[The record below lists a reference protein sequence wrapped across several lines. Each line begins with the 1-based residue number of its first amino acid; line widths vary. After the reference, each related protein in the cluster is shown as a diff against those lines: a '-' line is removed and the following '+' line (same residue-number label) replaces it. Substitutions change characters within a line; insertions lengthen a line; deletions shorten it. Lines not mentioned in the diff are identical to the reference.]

1 MASRVTKYEPTARIT
16 PQPKKEVSSTPP
28 PADCASPRAQPCK
41 DVATDWD
48 KLVARSSITN
58 TQAGGAHVASDA
70 AVQSL
75 SPRNKKLELALLV
88 LVSGCLLWTL
98 WLIQLTVHP
107 NDTINKIMKTTE
119 YDDGSFWL
127 LIEPPLSLLVAGVS
141 GLAIIMVGY
150 SFIIVKLM
158 RKRKLVV
165 LADPEVTKTGSRYAS
180 RKASIQ
186 SRVESVRTSVHDS
199 MAKIA
204 SDAKRN
210 SLTKSAAKFAGEV
223 VLRESRARK
232 FMVWT
237 ITNLDMRIEGIC

>member
-1 MASRVTKYEPTARIT
+1 MTSCTTNYDSTARIT
-16 PQPKKEVSSTPP
+16 PVLKKEASSTPP
-28 PADCASPRAQPCK
+28 SADCASPRAQPCK
-41 DVATDWD
+41 GVATDWD

-58 TQAGGAHVASDA
+58 AQAGDAPVDSDA
-70 AVQSL
+70 AVQSPP
-75 SPRNKKLELALLV
+75 SQNKKLELALLV

-98 WLIQLTVHP
+98 WLIELTVHP

-127 LIEPPLSLLVAGVS
+127 LIEPPLPLLVAGVS
-141 GLAIIMVGY
+141 GFAIIMVGY
-150 SFIIVKLM
+150 SSIIVKLV

-165 LADPEVTKTGSRYAS
+165 LADPGVTEPESRYAS
-180 RKASIQ
+180 RKTSIQ
-186 SRVESVRTSVHDS
+186 SRIESVCTNVHDS
-199 MAKIA
+199 MTKIA

-210 SLTKSAAKFAGEV
+210 SVTKSAARFAGEV